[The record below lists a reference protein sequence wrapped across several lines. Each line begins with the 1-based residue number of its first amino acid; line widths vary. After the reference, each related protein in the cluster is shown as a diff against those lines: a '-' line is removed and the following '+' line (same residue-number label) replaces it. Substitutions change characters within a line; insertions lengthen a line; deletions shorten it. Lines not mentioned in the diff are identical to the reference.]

1 MPHFDLPLETL
12 RTYRPEID
20 RPADFEAFWKQSA
33 AEARAH
39 PIAATFTPLA
49 DAAFQSVR
57 VFDVRFAGFAGQP
70 ICAWLLL
77 PSPAIGQGSALDPSS
92 GVAAPRPC
100 ILSFVG
106 YGGGRGLPIA
116 HLAPCAAGFA
126 HFVMDTRGQGSGW
139 SVGDTPDDAGSVD
152 PQFPGFMTRG
162 VADPRS
168 YYYRRVFIDA
178 LRAIEAAAIH
188 PEIDPSRIIISGAS
202 QGGGIAIAA
211 AALFALAPTAIASR
225 NGARAIE
232 VRGLCADVPFLCH
245 FRRATTIIDT
255 APYNEIAKYLAC
267 HRAKTSEVYRTLA
280 YFDAANFAPL
290 VRSSALFS
298 VGLMDQICPPSTVF
312 AAYNR
317 LPESIRREI
326 RIYEFNSHE
335 GGADMQT
342 MERLR
347 FALSLV

>member
-1 MPHFDLPLETL
+1 MPHFDLSLDAL
-12 RTYRPEID
+12 RTYRPEIE
-20 RPADFEAFWKQSA
+20 RPADFETFWKQSA
-33 AEARAH
+33 AEAQAH
-39 PIAATFTPLA
+39 PIAATFALVAEP
-49 DAAFQSVR
+49 AFQNVR

-70 ICAWLLL
+70 ICGWLLL
-77 PSPAIGQGSALDPSS
+77 P
-92 GVAAPRPC
+92 GVADATRHPC
-100 ILSFVG
+100 IVSFVG
-106 YGGGRGLPIA
+106 YGGGRGFPIA
-116 HLAPCAAGFA
+116 HLAPSAAGFA

-139 SVGDTPDDAGSVD
+139 SIGETPDEAGPAD

-162 VADPRS
+162 VASPQS

-178 LRAIEAAAIH
+178 LRAVEAAASH
-188 PEIDPSRIIISGAS
+188 AEIDASRIILSGAS

-211 AALFALAPTAIASR
+211 AALSAIAPPTTASR
-225 NGARAIE
+225 SGASKVE
-232 VRGLCADVPFLCH
+232 VRGVCADVPFLCH

-267 HRAKTSEVYRTLA
+267 HRANASEVYRTLS
-280 YFDAANFAPL
+280 YFDGANFAPY
-290 VRSSALFS
+290 VRCPALFS

-347 FALSLV
+347 FAMSLV